1 MKSSVL
7 GAAGTGTVTG
17 TKVPVKVRVGELVP
31 LAALAP

>member
-7 GAAGTGTVTG
+7 GAAGTVTG